1 MTLEDLEKIVN
12 AKAAFQGKKFEK
24 FTTLTDKYLALTGIT
39 QLAGGKTI
47 EELFAAADNKE
58 KEIIAGKLAWCIPG
72 GKGMGGIITPEPEK
86 ITKIISFDN
95 DKPSEDGFTVSGSYG
110 DGKITY
116 NDTYYKRGVKLASTT
131 GSVTFTSDDDY
142 DMTIILSLSKSGRN
156 VKINNQL
163 SEVDGT
169 ENSSG
174 NYYQMNPISISKN
187 TEYTITKGNG
197 EGGLMLIILSKN

>member
-1 MTLEDLEKIVN
+1 MTLQDLEKIIN
-12 AKAAFQGKKFEK
+12 AKITFQGKKFEK

-47 EELFAAADNKE
+47 EQLFEAADNKE

-72 GKGMGGIITPEPEK
+72 GKGMGGTITPEPEE
-86 ITKIISFDN
+86 ITKIISFN
-95 DKPSEDGFTVSGSYG
+95 GSPSEAGFTVSGSYG
-110 DGKITY
+110 DGNITY
-116 NDTYYKRGVKLASTT
+116 NNTSYQKGIKLNNS

-142 DMTIILSLSKSGRN
+142 DMTIILSLSKNGRD

-163 SEVDGT
+163 SQVGGT
-169 ENSSG
+169 ESSQEE

-187 TEYTITKGNG
+187 TEYTITKGSG
-197 EGGLMLIILSKN
+197 ESMLMLIILTKI